1 MPGDGFAGIR
11 NAQGGRQLKQLT
23 AYVLDGHDMALRPA
37 PLEREWMDKTGE
49 HFAYRCL
56 PLNIANGY
64 GWEVLCPD
72 GFTAWWDGSNAKEGV
87 HVAADSAGYRVAV
100 GHFGSGVLTFHIPCI
115 FQTDPGVDLFVT
127 GPVNR
132 LKDGIGALSGIVE
145 TDWSPYTFT
154 MNWLFTR
161 HDLKVRFEKGEPFC
175 HVFPIERG
183 AIERVEPRRRKLS
196 EAPELQRAY
205 QAWADGRHTF
215 NQGLTEA
222 GSAAAQAKWQ
232 KNYFRGL
239 MPDGQPTTA
248 DHVNRL
254 RLRPF
259 EP

>member
-1 MPGDGFAGIR
+1 
-11 NAQGGRQLKQLT
+11 LKLLT
-23 AYVLDGHDMALRPA
+23 AYVLDGHNVALRPA
-37 PLEREWMDKTGE
+37 PLERDWMDKTRD

-64 GWEVLCPD
+64 GWEILCPD
-72 GFTAWWDGSNAKEGV
+72 GLTAWWDGSDAKECV
-87 HVAADSAGYRVAV
+87 QVEPDTAGHRVAIS
-100 GHFGSGVLTFHIPCI
+100 HFGSGVLTFHIPCI
-115 FQTDPGVDLFVT
+115 FQTDSGVDLFVT

-161 HDLKVRFEKGEPFC
+161 RDRKVRFEKGEPFC

-183 AIERVEPRRRKLS
+183 AIEAVKPRLRKLS
-196 EAPELQRAY
+196 EAPELERAY
-205 QAWADGRHTF
+205 RDWADGRHSFTEE
-215 NQGLTEA
+215 LSEA
-222 GSAAAQAKWQ
+222 GSAAQQARWQ

-239 MPDGQPTTA
+239 MPDGRPTA
-248 DHVNRL
+248 AGHVNRL

-259 EP
+259 ER